1 MNDDGALM
9 AEVAVIR
16 VVLAEFAIRPGW
28 PALTSESVVAHRC
41 LKRSSTGSSSRLV
54 VIEIDSLSHTFSGST
69 APAVEIAR
77 LTLGDESFV
86 SIVGSSGSGKSTL
99 LRIIA
104 GLLNPTAGQISL
116 DGNSPHEKRHAG
128 ELGFIFQS
136 PTLLP
141 WRTALQNILLP
152 CELQG
157 GRLKNRQHDVN
168 ALLSLVGLS
177 AEDTRKRPSQL
188 SGGMQMRV
196 SLARALITRPG
207 LLLMDEPFAALDDI
221 LRLQLQEEVRRIH
234 CEQNIASV
242 LVTHNIREAVAMSDR
257 VLVLGDQ
264 PAQITAD
271 IAVELPV
278 VRNNDVRRSPEFQ
291 GLVNEVTDALH
302 QVV

>member
-1 MNDDGALM
+1 ML
-9 AEVAVIR
+9 
-16 VVLAEFAIRPGW
+16 
-28 PALTSESVVAHRC
+28 
-41 LKRSSTGSSSRLV
+41 
-54 VIEIDSLSHTFSGST
+54 IEIKSLSHTFNST
-69 APAVEIAR
+69 ADPALKIDE
-77 LTLGDESFV
+77 LTLGDQSFV

-116 DGNSPHEKRHAG
+116 DGNSPHEKRDAG

-152 CELQG
+152 CELQV
-157 GRLKNRQHDVN
+157 GRLNDRQQDIN
-168 ALLSLVGLS
+168 WLLSLVGLS

-234 CEQNIASV
+234 CEQKIASV

-257 VLVLGDQ
+257 VLVLGDK

-271 IAVELPV
+271 VAVNLPV
-278 VRNNDVRRSPEFQ
+278 ARNNDVRRSPEFQ
-291 GLVNEVTDALH
+291 DLVNAVTDALH

>member
-1 MNDDGALM
+1 ML
-9 AEVAVIR
+9 
-16 VVLAEFAIRPGW
+16 
-28 PALTSESVVAHRC
+28 
-41 LKRSSTGSSSRLV
+41 
-54 VIEIDSLSHTFSGST
+54 IEINTLSHSFNSG
-69 APAVEIAR
+69 ADPVLKIDE
-77 LTLGDESFV
+77 LTLGDQSLV

-116 DGNSPHEKRHAG
+116 DGNSPHEKRDAG

-152 CELQG
+152 CELQA
-157 GRLKNRQHDVN
+157 GRLRSRQQDIN
-168 ALLSLVGLS
+168 WLLSLVGLT
-177 AEDTRKRPSQL
+177 AADTRKRPSQL

-234 CEQNIASV
+234 YEQKIASV

-257 VLVLGDQ
+257 VLVLGDK

-271 IAVELPV
+271 IAVNLPV
-278 VRNNDVRRSPEFQ
+278 ERNNEVRRSPAFQ
-291 GLVNEVTDALH
+291 DLINKVTDALH

>member
-1 MNDDGALM
+1 MG
-9 AEVAVIR
+9 
-16 VVLAEFAIRPGW
+16 
-28 PALTSESVVAHRC
+28 HRC
-41 LKRSSTGSSSRLV
+41 SNQFRIGSIRGLV
-54 VIEIDSLSHTFSGST
+54 VIEIDSLSHMFSGST
-69 APAVEIAR
+69 EPVLQINR
-77 LTLGDESFV
+77 LTLGDECFV

-104 GLLNPTAGQISL
+104 GLIDPTMGHISL
-116 DGNSPHEKRHAG
+116 DGNSPHRKRDIG

-141 WRTALQNILLP
+141 WRTAMQNILLP

-157 GRLKNRQHDVN
+157 DRSSNRQEDVN

-177 AEDTRKRPSQL
+177 AADTRKRPSQL

-196 SLARALITRPG
+196 SLARALVTRPE

-221 LRLQLQEEVRRIH
+221 LRIQLQEEVRRIY
-234 CEQNIASV
+234 CEQKITSV

-257 VLVLGDQ
+257 VLVLGDK

-271 IAVELPV
+271 VAVNLPV

-291 GLVNEVTDALH
+291 ELVNEVTDALH

>member
-1 MNDDGALM
+1 
-9 AEVAVIR
+9 
-16 VVLAEFAIRPGW
+16 VL
-28 PALTSESVVAHRC
+28 
-41 LKRSSTGSSSRLV
+41 
-54 VIEIDSLSHTFSGST
+54 IEINSLSHTFSGNT
-69 APAVEIAR
+69 EPLLKIDA

-104 GLLNPTAGQISL
+104 GLLNPTEGQIAL
-116 DGNSPHEKRHAG
+116 DGNSPHEKRDAG

-157 GRLKNRQHDVN
+157 GRLSNREYDIST
-168 ALLSLVGLS
+168 LLSLVGLS
-177 AEDTRKRPSQL
+177 AEDIRKWPSQL

-196 SLARALITRPG
+196 SLARSLITRPG

-234 CEQNIASV
+234 CEQKIASV

-257 VLVLGDQ
+257 VLVLGNQ
-264 PAQITAD
+264 PAQIMAD
-271 IAVELPV
+271 IVVDLPV

-291 GLVNEVTDALH
+291 DLVNEVTDALH

>member
-1 MNDDGALM
+1 M
-9 AEVAVIR
+9 
-16 VVLAEFAIRPGW
+16 
-28 PALTSESVVAHRC
+28 
-41 LKRSSTGSSSRLV
+41 
-54 VIEIDSLSHTFSGST
+54 
-69 APAVEIAR
+69 
-77 LTLGDESFV
+77 
-86 SIVGSSGSGKSTL
+86 
-99 LRIIA
+99 
-104 GLLNPTAGQISL
+104 
-116 DGNSPHEKRHAG
+116 
-128 ELGFIFQS
+128 
-136 PTLLP
+136 LP
-141 WRTALQNILLP
+141 WRTSLQNILLP

-157 GRLKNRQHDVN
+157 GRLSNRRHDISR
-168 ALLSLVGLS
+168 LLSLVGLS

-234 CEQNIASV
+234 CEQKIASV

-278 VRNNDVRRSPEFQ
+278 VRNNDVRRSLEFQ
-291 GLVNEVTDALH
+291 DLVNEVTDALH

>member
-1 MNDDGALM
+1 ML
-9 AEVAVIR
+9 
-16 VVLAEFAIRPGW
+16 
-28 PALTSESVVAHRC
+28 
-41 LKRSSTGSSSRLV
+41 
-54 VIEIDSLSHTFSGST
+54 IEIKSLSHTFNST
-69 APAVEIAR
+69 ADPALKIDE
-77 LTLGDESFV
+77 LTLGNQSFV

-116 DGNSPHEKRHAG
+116 DGNSPHEKRDAG

-152 CELQG
+152 CELQV
-157 GRLKNRQHDVN
+157 GRLNDRQQDIN
-168 ALLSLVGLS
+168 WLLSLVGLS

-234 CEQNIASV
+234 CEQKIASV

-257 VLVLGDQ
+257 VLVLGDKT
-264 PAQITAD
+264 AQITAD
-271 IAVELPV
+271 VAVNLPV
-278 VRNNDVRRSPEFQ
+278 ARNNDVRRSPEFQ
-291 GLVNEVTDALH
+291 DLVNAVTDALH

>member
-1 MNDDGALM
+1 M
-9 AEVAVIR
+9 AVDSVIR
-16 VVLAEFAIRPGW
+16 TVLAEFEIRPGR
-28 PALTSESVVAHRC
+28 PVSIPELVVAYRC
-41 LKRSSTGSSSRLV
+41 LKRSSTGSSRRLV
-54 VIEIDSLSHTFSGST
+54 VIEINSLSHTFSGST
-69 APAVEIAR
+69 EAVLRIDA

-104 GLLNPTAGQISL
+104 GLLNPTAGQIAL
-116 DGNSPHEKRHAG
+116 DGNSPHEKRDAG

-141 WRTALQNILLP
+141 WRTSLQNILLP

-157 GRLKNRQHDVN
+157 GRLSNRRHDISR
-168 ALLSLVGLS
+168 LLSLVGLS

-234 CEQNIASV
+234 CEQKIASV

-278 VRNNDVRRSPEFQ
+278 VRNNDVRRSLEFQ
-291 GLVNEVTDALH
+291 DLVNEVTDALH